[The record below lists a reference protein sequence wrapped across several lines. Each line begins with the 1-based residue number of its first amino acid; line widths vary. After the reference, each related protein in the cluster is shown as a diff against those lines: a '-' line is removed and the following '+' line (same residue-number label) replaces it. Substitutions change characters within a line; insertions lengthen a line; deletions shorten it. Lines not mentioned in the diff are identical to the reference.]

1 MNLFGPMNKIKILLL
16 AFVILNINA
25 NAQDQTKAPVKKKGR
40 FYFAWG
46 YNKDYFSKSDI
57 HFSNDGSDH
66 YDFTLENVKAVDRPG
81 YDQIFDSDIAI
92 PQYVYRF
99 GFYFNDKNDLGIE
112 INFDHTKYVM
122 VDNQVAHLKG
132 TIHEQ
137 YYDVDTLVTPSFVK
151 FEHTN
156 GANFLMINLLKKH
169 KFFTSKNN
177 HHVLNL
183 VGKIGGGIVVPK
195 TDVTLF
201 GERLDNV
208 FHIAG
213 YVTGI
218 ETGLRYELDKYFF
231 SEATVKGTFANYN
244 NVLTVGTG
252 KADHTFFTGEIIWTV
267 GVQFPL

>member
-1 MNLFGPMNKIKILLL
+1 MNRLIL
-16 AFVILNINA
+16 FVISFILTEFTSSAQSTETLLNK
-25 NAQDQTKAPVKKKGR
+25 QKGR

-57 HFSNDGSDH
+57 HFSNSGSDN
-66 YDFTLENVKAVDRPG
+66 YDFTLEGVSAVDRPG
-81 YDQIFDSDIAI
+81 YDQILESDLSI

-99 GFYFNDKNDLGIE
+99 GYYFNDKNDLGIE

-122 VDNQVAHLKG
+122 VDNQVARLKG
-132 TIHEQ
+132 TIHDQ
-137 YYDVDTLVTPSFVK
+137 YYDLDTLVTPDFVK

-169 KFFTSKNN
+169 KFFTSKNSQ
-177 HHVLNL
+177 HVLNV
-183 VGKIGGGIVVPK
+183 VGKVGAGIVIPK

-208 FHIAG
+208 FHVAG

-218 ETGLRYELDKYFF
+218 ESGLRYEFRKTLFT
-231 SEATVKGTFANYN
+231 EVMAKGTFANYY

-252 KADHTFFTGEIIWTV
+252 KANHTFFTGEFIWTV